1 MFSINAVNSVVLRG
15 SLFQKTNVTNVARS
29 SSRTSLGKIH
39 GHAKSHAYVRAK
51 SQVSKIVCSS
61 NFNDVMPTKNMS
73 QTAEKLNGRLAM
85 LGFLSGSGFEY
96 VSGMNYIDQVQ
107 MTWPYLMVMVGV
119 ISFATLKT
127 RNLEVVEEAPFTT
140 NLELLNGRMAMM
152 GLLCKFIYDSHL
164 LF

>member
-1 MFSINAVNSVVLRG
+1 MFSINAINSVVLRG
-15 SLFQKTNVTNVARS
+15 SLFQKSNLTNVARS
-29 SSRTSLGKIH
+29 SLGKIH
-39 GHAKSHAYVRAK
+39 VRSKSQASVRAK
-51 SQVSKIVCSS
+51 SQASKTVCSS
-61 NFNDVMPTKNMS
+61 NLNDVMPTKNIS

-96 VSGMNYIDQVQ
+96 VTGMNYIDQVH
-107 MTWPYLMVMVGV
+107 MTWPYLVVMVGV
-119 ISFATLKT
+119 VSFATLKT

>member
-1 MFSINAVNSVVLRG
+1 MFSINAINSVVLRG
-15 SLFQKTNVTNVARS
+15 SLFQKSNVTNVARS
-29 SSRTSLGKIH
+29 SLGKIH
-39 GHAKSHAYVRAK
+39 VRSKSQASVRAK
-51 SQVSKIVCSS
+51 SQASKTVCSS
-61 NFNDVMPTKNMS
+61 NLNDVMPTKNMA

-96 VSGMNYIDQVQ
+96 VTGMNYIDQVH
-107 MTWPYLMVMVGV
+107 MTWPYLVVMVGV
-119 ISFATLKT
+119 VSFATLKT

>member
-1 MFSINAVNSVVLRG
+1 MFSINTINSVVLRG
-15 SLFQKTNVTNVARS
+15 SLFQKSNVTNVARS
-29 SSRTSLGKIH
+29 GKIH
-39 GHAKSHAYVRAK
+39 VRAK
-51 SQVSKIVCSS
+51 SQASVRAKSQASKPVCSS
-61 NFNDVMPTKNMS
+61 NLNDVMPTKNIS

-96 VSGMNYIDQVQ
+96 VTGMNYIDQVQ
-107 MTWPYLMVMVGV
+107 TTWPYLVVMVGV
-119 ISFATLKT
+119 VSFATLKT

>member
-1 MFSINAVNSVVLRG
+1 MVSINAINSVVLRG
-15 SLFQKTNVTNVARS
+15 SLFQKSNVTRS
-29 SSRTSLGKIH
+29 SLGKIH
-39 GHAKSHAYVRAK
+39 VR
-51 SQVSKIVCSS
+51 SKNQQSSKTVCSS
-61 NFNDVMPTKNMS
+61 NINDVMPTKNLA
-73 QTAEKLNGRLAM
+73 QTTEKLNGRLAM

-96 VSGMNYIDQVQ
+96 VTGMNYIDQVQ

>member
-1 MFSINAVNSVVLRG
+1 MFSINAINSVVLRG
-15 SLFQKTNVTNVARS
+15 SLFQKSNVTNVVRS
-29 SSRTSLGKIH
+29 GKIH
-39 GHAKSHAYVRAK
+39 VRAK
-51 SQVSKIVCSS
+51 SQASKKVCSS
-61 NFNDVMPTKNMS
+61 NLNDVMPTKNIS

-96 VSGMNYIDQVQ
+96 VTGMNYIDQVH
-107 MTWPYLMVMVGV
+107 MTWPYLVVMVGV
-119 ISFATLKT
+119 VSFATLKT

>member
-1 MFSINAVNSVVLRG
+1 MLSINAIVLRG
-15 SLFQKTNVTNVARS
+15 SLFQKTISTRS
-29 SSRTSLGKIH
+29 GSLGKIH
-39 GHAKSHAYVRAK
+39 VRPKSQASVRPK
-51 SQVSKIVCSS
+51 SQVAKTVYSS
-61 NFNDVMPTKNMS
+61 NLNDVMPTKNMA

-96 VSGMNYIDQVQ
+96 VTGMNYIDQVQ

-127 RNLEVVEEAPFTT
+127 RNLEVLEEAPFTT

-152 GLLCKFIYDSHL
+152 GLLCKFIYDSHI

>member
-1 MFSINAVNSVVLRG
+1 MFSINAINSVVLRG
-15 SLFQKTNVTNVARS
+15 SLFQKSNVARS
-29 SSRTSLGKIH
+29 SLGKIH
-39 GHAKSHAYVRAK
+39 VRSKSQSSIRAK
-51 SQVSKIVCSS
+51 SRQASKTVYSS
-61 NFNDVMPTKNMS
+61 NINDVMPTKNLA

-96 VSGMNYIDQVQ
+96 VTGMNYIDQVQ

>member
-1 MFSINAVNSVVLRG
+1 MFSINAINSVVLRG
-15 SLFQKTNVTNVARS
+15 SLFQKSNVTRS
-29 SSRTSLGKIH
+29 SLGKIH
-39 GHAKSHAYVRAK
+39 VRSKSQSSVRAK
-51 SQVSKIVCSS
+51 SRQASKTVYSS
-61 NFNDVMPTKNMS
+61 NINDVMPTKNLP

-96 VSGMNYIDQVQ
+96 VTGMNYIDQVH
-107 MTWPYLMVMVGV
+107 MTWPYLVVMVGV

>member
-1 MFSINAVNSVVLRG
+1 MVSINAINSVVLRG
-15 SLFQKTNVTNVARS
+15 SLFQKSNVTRS
-29 SSRTSLGKIH
+29 SLGKIH
-39 GHAKSHAYVRAK
+39 VRSKSQSSVKAK
-51 SQVSKIVCSS
+51 SQSSKTVCSS
-61 NFNDVMPTKNMS
+61 NINDVMPTKNLA

-96 VSGMNYIDQVQ
+96 VTGINYLDQVH

>member
-1 MFSINAVNSVVLRG
+1 MFSINAINAINSVVLRG
-15 SLFQKTNVTNVARS
+15 SLFQKSNVTNVVRS
-29 SSRTSLGKIH
+29 GKIH
-39 GHAKSHAYVRAK
+39 VRAK
-51 SQVSKIVCSS
+51 SQASKTVYSS
-61 NFNDVMPTKNMS
+61 NLNDVMPTKNIS

-96 VSGMNYIDQVQ
+96 VTGMNYIDQVQ
-107 MTWPYLMVMVGV
+107 MTWPYLVVMVGV
-119 ISFATLKT
+119 VSFATLKT

-164 LF
+164 IF